1 MQADTTPLPPIAPA
15 AKPESLDSWEAPLT
29 ELLEELSD
37 TQAELLDVLGR
48 KRDLLAAGDRDGL
61 TAIGP
66 EEERL
71 AERLAVCQRRRLG
84 LLEVAGEQ
92 GLPAENLRELA
103 GALPATTRRTL
114 TPALLAAQSQSRL
127 LRHQSLTNWVLVQ
140 RTLLHLSQMIEI
152 VACGGQRAPTYD
164 KKAGSPTGGVLMDRA
179 V

>member
-1 MQADTTPLPPIAPA
+1 MDPQAPLAPIAPTT
-15 AKPESLDSWEAPLT
+15 PPRSLEGWEEPLA
-29 ELLEELSD
+29 ELLAELSE
-37 TQAELLDVLGR
+37 TQAELLDVLTR

-61 TAIGP
+61 AAIAP

-92 GLPAENLRELA
+92 GLPSQNLRELA
-103 GALPATTRRTL
+103 GALPGGARRTL
-114 TPALLAAQSQSRL
+114 TPALQAAQSQSRL

-152 VACGGQRAPTYD
+152 VACGGRSAPTYD
-164 KKAGSPTGGVLMDRA
+164 KKGSSPAGGVLMDRA